1 MKSFQKFA
9 LIVLVFPLYFAGTQP
24 VFGQDY
30 SVVLSNPKQLT
41 QGKKIESRNLLPFRM
56 YTFGNDSTPSP
67 KIQSRKGF
75 FNTIERK
82 PGLAFLS
89 SAAIPGLGQMANGQ
103 WLKAGIFLTIEA
115 AAVTYHFV
123 MQNEGN
129 NLTRKYHEYADLNW
143 SVVKY
148 ARFLVDYHNAYF
160 PNQPISYNSLANP
173 GYDLGTWTANSLA
186 HNEWQR
192 VNINAV
198 RALERQTY
206 YNGTDGNAF
215 SHNLPDYG
223 SQQYY
228 ELMSKYFQFGP
239 GWKDFNTA
247 PTQVVWEASG
257 MSYDWHLGAHR
268 AADFNDHLRTASR
281 MLTLAIANHFVA
293 AFDAYFTSK
302 LHNER
307 LHASVYYINNRNNG
321 LRMELSF

>member
-1 MKSFQKFA
+1 MKSIQKFTWILLMFA
-9 LIVLVFPLYFAGTQP
+9 LHIIVARPAL
-24 VFGQDY
+24 GQDY
-30 SVVLSNPKQLT
+30 SVVISKTVQEKPN
-41 QGKKIESRNLLPFRM
+41 KKIVSHNLLPFQL
-56 YTFGNDSTPSP
+56 YTFSNDSVTS
-67 KIQSRKGF
+67 KKVTSNKGF

-89 SAAIPGLGQMANGQ
+89 SAAVPGIGQMANGQ

-115 AAVTYHFV
+115 AALTYHFV

-129 NLTRKYHEYADLNW
+129 NLTRDYHQYADLNW

-148 ARFLVDYHNAYF
+148 ARFLVDYHNAFY
-160 PNQPISYNSLANP
+160 PNNPITYNSLANP
-173 GYDLGTWTANSLA
+173 GYQLGTSSANTRDD
-186 HNEWQR
+186 WKR

-198 RALERQTY
+198 HQLERKTY
-206 YNGTDGNAF
+206 YDGTSGNAF
-215 SHNLPDYG
+215 SHNLPDLG

-228 ELMSKYFQFGP
+228 ELMSKYYQFGP
-239 GWKDFNTA
+239 GWKDFNTQ
-247 PTQVVWEASG
+247 PTQIVWEPNG

-281 MLTLAIANHFVA
+281 MLTLVIVNHFVS

-307 LHASVYYINNRNNG
+307 LHASVYYINDQNNG
-321 LRMELSF
+321 LRFQLSF